1 MQNQAKFSL
10 LFFSDEPK
18 KGRNNIFCQKIT
30 IDNLTKSNSRLELC
44 LHQGWPLRGPRAA
57 CGPQHLFKEKINR
70 LFLKILR
77 EFARQ
82 YFD

>member
-1 MQNQAKFSL
+1 MSCPLGMTCLGTSPKTPSWARPDSAQAK
-10 LFFSDEPK
+10 
-18 KGRNNIFCQKIT
+18 NIKLGLVT
-30 IDNLTKSNSRLELC
+30 NHAVPNLD
-44 LHQGWPLRGPRAA
+44 QGWPLRGPRAA

-70 LFLKILR
+70 LFQKILR

>member
-30 IDNLTKSNSRLELC
+30 IDNLTKSNSRLKLC
-44 LHQGWPLRGPRAA
+44 LHAPF
-57 CGPQHLFKEKINR
+57 LFIPNKHRIKKLII
-70 LFLKILR
+70 F
-77 EFARQ
+77 
-82 YFD
+82 YH